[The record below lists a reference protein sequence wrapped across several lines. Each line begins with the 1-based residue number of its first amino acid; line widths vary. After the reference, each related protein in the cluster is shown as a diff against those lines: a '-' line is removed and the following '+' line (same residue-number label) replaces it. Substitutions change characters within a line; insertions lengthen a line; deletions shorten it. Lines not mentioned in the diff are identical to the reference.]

1 MQKMVIDKNLL
12 FFYKKSIYLY
22 TMKTNIKMEIC
33 NKNIKSVNFKNKL
46 TNQLKLIKSRNQK
59 TSKNFLKKIIIGKK
73 I

>member
-1 MQKMVIDKNLL
+1 MG
-12 FFYKKSIYLY
+12 
-22 TMKTNIKMEIC
+22 IC